1 MKNEVS
7 LETEKMI
14 NEAVNKI
21 AESTLQKEFLQ
32 LAVEENSQSF
42 WCKTISD
49 IFRKFKEWWFKSR
62 RLEVVEKTKTSI
74 YERLKEAQRLQM
86 SIMHSVRLSL
96 RKRNMDWRDRKCQKT
111 K

>member
-49 IFRKFKEWWFKSR
+49 IFRKFKE
-62 RLEVVEKTKTSI
+62 
-74 YERLKEAQRLQM
+74 
-86 SIMHSVRLSL
+86 
-96 RKRNMDWRDRKCQKT
+96 
-111 K
+111 